1 VIEPIFGIKINVQFV
16 QKVSHVLLAF
26 NRQLLS
32 LAPNTVIVLMEP
44 PLQIFLNAQQVLML
58 LTLSQ

>member
-1 VIEPIFGIKINVQFV
+1 MIEQIFGIKINVQFV
-16 QKVSHVLLAF
+16 QKVSQVLLAF